1 MQVPPVPPDEAA
13 RQADLDSLRI
23 LDTPAGPQLERLVH
37 LASRLLEM
45 PISLISL
52 VDRDRQWFK
61 AKVGLEASETPR
73 SFAFCAHAVAA
84 GQGLEV
90 PDALADP
97 RFSDN
102 PLVTGDPHIRFYAG
116 EVLHSPAGQPLGT
129 LCVIDTKPR
138 RLSEEDHA
146 LLKDL
151 ADLASQALWSHTAM
165 QLKRDLLDHES
176 QLSFLSEHSSD
187 LLARHDPGGHFRF
200 VSPSLR
206 RLLGYEAGDILG
218 KLPLEFVIPGDAE
231 TMTRAF
237 KAAIR
242 KAPPSPFQF
251 RVRHK
256 DGHPVWL
263 ESEMVAVEDPAT
275 GAVREV
281 VVTSRDISV
290 RVAMEENL
298 TAREA
303 FYRHMIENLDEGV
316 VLQGPKGILQANS
329 RACQILGLTEAQL
342 RGRDSMDP
350 RWRAVHEDGSPWP
363 GETHPAME
371 VLATRQVVRDEV
383 MGIHRPDGSL
393 AWLHVNAIPVGTDEV
408 VVSFSDITERFAA
421 MGALRESEERY
432 RGLVDALPDLLYRV
446 ARDGTYLDVAPGASL
461 DPLAPA
467 ADMLGRNLR
476 DFLPP
481 GIADLIQ
488 AGLEEVLASGEP
500 RTLQL
505 HYDRG
510 SGPRDYE
517 TRLSRCGP
525 DECLL
530 VVRDV
535 SERTAADRM
544 KREFVA
550 TVSHELRTPLSA
562 IRGAL
567 GLLQGPPSAQLGDDA
582 KEMLDIAR
590 RNTERLMRLI
600 NDILDLEGLES
611 GQLQLSFRTQPLA
624 ALAREAVEAMRPLAL
639 QFDMP
644 LTAEI
649 AEVGQVRVDGPRLVQ
664 AIGNLLSNAVKFS
677 PARTPVTL
685 TVDRRDA
692 WLRVEIQNGGPGIP
706 EAFQP
711 RIFGQFAQADASDT
725 RARGGTGLGLSITKT
740 LVERMGGR
748 IGFESR
754 PGMTRFFI
762 EFPELR

>member
-1 MQVPPVPPDEAA
+1 MQPPPVPPDEAA

-23 LDTPAGPQLERLVH
+23 LDSLPSPQLERIVQI
-37 LASRLLEM
+37 ASRLLDM

-61 AKVGLEASETPR
+61 AKVGLDVPETPR
-73 SFAFCAHAVAA
+73 RFAFCAHAVAA

-90 PDALADP
+90 PDAWADP

-116 EVLHSPAGQPLGT
+116 ELIRSPSGRPLGT
-129 LCVIDTKPR
+129 LCVLDTRPR
-138 RLSEEDHA
+138 RLSGEDRA
-146 LLKDL
+146 LLRDL
-151 ADLASQALWSHTAM
+151 ADLASQALGSHTAL
-165 QLKRDLLDHES
+165 QLKRDLQDRES

-187 LLARHDPGGHFRF
+187 LLARHDPAGHFLF
-200 VSPSLR
+200 VTPSLE
-206 RLLGYEAGDILG
+206 RLLGYTARDILG
-218 KLPLEFVIPGDAE
+218 KVPLEFVIPEDAA
-231 TMTRAF
+231 TMMAAFRA
-237 KAAIR
+237 ALR
-242 KAPPSPFQF
+242 KEPPSPFRF

-256 DGHPVWL
+256 DGSPVWL

-275 GAVREV
+275 GAVSEV
-281 VVTSRDISV
+281 VVASRDISA
-290 RVAMEENL
+290 RVQVEESL
-298 TAREA
+298 AAREA

-342 RGRDSMDP
+342 KGRDSRDP

-363 GETHPAME
+363 GDTHPAME
-371 VLATRQVVRDEV
+371 ALATRQPVRDEV
-383 MGIHRPDGSL
+383 MGIRLPEGGL
-393 AWLHVNAIPVGTDEV
+393 VWLHVNAIPVGTDEV

-421 MGALRESEERY
+421 MRALRESEERY

-446 ARDGTYLDVAPGASL
+446 GRDGTYLDVVPGASL
-461 DPLAPA
+461 EPLAPA
-467 ADMLGRNLR
+467 ADMIGRKMH
-476 DFLPP
+476 DFLAP
-481 GIADLIQ
+481 GLAGQFEAAQ
-488 AGLEEVLASGEP
+488 AEVMASGLP

-505 HYDRG
+505 AYDRG
-510 SGPRDYE
+510 RGTRDYE
-517 TRLSRCGP
+517 IRISRCAP

-567 GLLQGPPSAQLGDDA
+567 GLIQGAAPERLDADA
-582 KEMLDIAR
+582 KEMLDIAQ

-611 GQLQLSFRTQPLA
+611 GQLQLSFSVQPLA
-624 ALAREAVEAMRPLAL
+624 ALAREAVEVLRPLAL
-639 QFDMP
+639 QFEVP
-644 LTAEI
+644 LVAELP
-649 AEVGQVRVDGPRLVQ
+649 EVGRIRVDGPRLVQ

-677 PARTPVTL
+677 PAQAPVTL
-685 TVDRRDA
+685 LVGRHDA
-692 WLRVEIQNGGPGIP
+692 WLRVEVQNGGPGIP
-706 EAFQP
+706 EAFQR
-711 RIFGQFAQADASDT
+711 RIFEKFAQADASDS

-754 PGMTRFFI
+754 PGLTRFFI
-762 EFPELR
+762 DFPELR